1 MNLTYISRSRQERQ
15 RVDPDPAQLS
25 ELTALPKRVPIDWF
39 DVDFWNT
46 DLTLRERANYVKNGI
61 IVALPLE
68 EHCNT
73 WEKCVVWKNLPE
85 EEFMEKFGNAVL
97 ERYHIPT
104 EEELAQLEAWD
115 NEDGENEDEIDDE
128 LNDGGVE

>member
-1 MNLTYISRSRQERQ
+1 MNLTYISCSRQERQ

-25 ELTALPKRVPIDWF
+25 ELTTLPKCVPIDWF
-39 DVDFWNT
+39 DVNFWNT

-97 ERYHIPT
+97 KRYHIPT
-104 EEELAQLEAWD
+104 EEELAQLEVWD
-115 NEDGENEDEIDDE
+115 NEDGENEDKIDDE
-128 LNDGGVE
+128 LNDDGVE